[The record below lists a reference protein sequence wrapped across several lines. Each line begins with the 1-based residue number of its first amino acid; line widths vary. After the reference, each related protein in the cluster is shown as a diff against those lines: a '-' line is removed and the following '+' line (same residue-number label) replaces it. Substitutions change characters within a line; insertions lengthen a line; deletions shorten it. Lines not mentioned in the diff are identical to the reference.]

1 MKHSIIALKNIL
13 RVSLP
18 ALLMAVAA
26 SPCMGLGAKKEVPPE
41 ASDREIIQMAQQ
53 AFNNSNFKLS
63 EHYYNVLLQRYGTNT
78 VDYIIGKFEI
88 AHIAIRKK
96 DYSTAVPIL
105 TEIIDIYD
113 ETPTGE
119 LPPSYKVLAQNDLK
133 KVPEKMRLSLAAN
146 GRNNDYYE
154 NDDYGDTGFFEETDY
169 KKDLGKNTTG
179 KTKNKTKASAP
190 SDEDNDEYYYQGDY
204 SENDSYWD

>member
-13 RVSLP
+13 RASLP

-26 SPCMGLGAKKEVPPE
+26 SPCTGLGAKKEVPPD

-53 AFNNSNFKLS
+53 AFNNMNYRLAD
-63 EHYYNVLLQRYGTNT
+63 HYYNVLLQRYGNNT
-78 VDYIIGKFEI
+78 VDYVIGKFEI
-88 AHIAIRKK
+88 AHIALRKK
-96 DYSTAVPIL
+96 DYETAVPIL
-105 TEIIDIYD
+105 IEIIDIYN

-133 KVPEKMRLSLAAN
+133 KVPERTRLALSAN

-154 NDDYGDTGFFEETDY
+154 NEDYGDTGFFEETNY
-169 KKDLGKNTTG
+169 KKDLEKQ
-179 KTKNKTKASAP
+179 KTSSKKKKAES
-190 SDEDNDEYYYQGDY
+190 SSTYDEDDDYNYQGSY

>member
-1 MKHSIIALKNIL
+1 MKHSIIALKNII
-13 RVSLP
+13 RASLP

-26 SPCMGLGAKKEVPPE
+26 SPCTGLGAKKEVPPD
-41 ASDREIIQMAQQ
+41 ATDREIIQMAQQ

-96 DYSTAVPIL
+96 DYETAVPIL

-119 LPPSYKVLAQNDLK
+119 LPPSYKVLAQNDLN
-133 KVPEKMRLSLAAN
+133 KVPERLRMSITAD
-146 GRNNDYYE
+146 GKQNDYYE
-154 NDDYGDTGFFEETDY
+154 NDDYGDTGFFAETDY
-169 KKDLGKNTTG
+169 RKDLGTQ
-179 KTKNKTKASAP
+179 KAGSKKKAGAAAP
-190 SDEDNDEYYYQGDY
+190 QDEDDDDYNYQGDY
-204 SENDSYWD
+204 SENGSYWD